1 MDGILGLGKGKSA
14 SQLGAPQL
22 IEGLATGGLIEDKV
36 YGVYLSRA
44 SDGHNDGEIN
54 FGGVNKELVDGDMNW
69 VPSVDNDNGFWEV
82 EVSDAGIDEDMVGF
96 TAKSAIIDTGTSY
109 MFLPEPDALALH
121 KLVKGYS
128 QEGETFTVPC
138 DTRVEIKI
146 QFGDT
151 AYGISTKDWVGGT
164 TKGGCRSNIFGR
176 KTFGDDQWL
185 LGDVFLKNVYA
196 GFDLDNGK
204 VGFGKRKSEASAGGE
219 KEGSSTSTG
228 EETKTSSGKLT
239 TSISTF
245 TPPSVLATAESTPT
259 ASETMAKATDS
270 PSHIPPGSSPTGTN
284 SPSTTTPSVQPFV
297 PSPADPTSPPSS
309 QNVAVQSAG
318 GAEEK
323 GGAGMLRVSVSE
335 TMAMVWGIVIAIAV
349 V

>member
-1 MDGILGLGKGKSA
+1 MDGILGLGRGKSA

-22 IEGLATGGLIEDKV
+22 MEGLATGGLIDEKV

-44 SDGHNDGEIN
+44 ADGHNDGEIN
-54 FGGVNKELVDGDMNW
+54 FGGVNKELVEGDMNW

-82 EVSDAGIDEDMVGF
+82 EVRDAGVDDTMVGF
-96 TAKSAIIDTGTSY
+96 TSKSAIIDTGTSY
-109 MFLPEPDALALH
+109 MFLPAPDALALH

-138 DTRVEIKI
+138 DTKVELKI
-146 QFGDT
+146 QFGAT
-151 AYGISTKDWVGGT
+151 SYGISTKDWVGGT

-176 KTFGDDQWL
+176 KTFGEDQWL

-196 GFDLDNGK
+196 GFDLDGGK
-204 VGFGKRKSEASAGGE
+204 VGFGKRKSSSSV
-219 KEGSSTSTG
+219 EGSSTRG
-228 EETKTSSGKLT
+228 GETKTSSGKLT
-239 TSISTF
+239 TSISTS
-245 TPPSVLATAESTPT
+245 TPRFAPATPESTGSLSDTTPI
-259 ASETMAKATDS
+259 SMETTT
-270 PSHIPPGSSPTGTN
+270 HNPPGSSPTSTV
-284 SPSTTTPSVQPFV
+284 SLSTTTPSVQPFV

-323 GGAGMLRVSVSE
+323 GGAGVLRVSFSATV
-335 TMAMVWGIVIAIAV
+335 AMGWGLVVAIAV
-349 V
+349 

>member
-1 MDGILGLGKGKSA
+1 MDGILGLGRGKSA

-22 IEGLATGGLIEDKV
+22 MEGLATGGLIDEKV

-44 SDGHNDGEIN
+44 ADGHNDGEIN
-54 FGGVNKELVDGDMNW
+54 FGGVNKELVEGDMNW

-82 EVSDAGIDEDMVGF
+82 EVRDAGVDEEMVGF

-109 MFLPEPDALALH
+109 MFLPAPDALALH

-138 DTRVEIKI
+138 DTKVELKI
-146 QFGDT
+146 QFGAT
-151 AYGISTKDWVGGT
+151 SYGISTKDWVGGT

-196 GFDLDNGK
+196 GFDLDGGK
-204 VGFGKRKSEASAGGE
+204 VGFGKRKSSSYAEGE
-219 KEGSSTSTG
+219 KGGISTSRG
-228 EETKTSSGKLT
+228 EDTKTSGEFT
-239 TSISTF
+239 TSTEALPTS
-245 TPPSVLATAESTPT
+245 ATRVSGTNSMDT
-259 ASETMAKATDS
+259 T
-270 PSHIPPGSSPTGTN
+270 HIPPGSSSTSTA
-284 SPSTTTPSVQPFV
+284 SLSTTTPSVQPFV

-323 GGAGMLRVSVSE
+323 GGAGVLRVSFSATV
-335 TMAMVWGIVIAIAV
+335 AMGWGLVVAIAV
-349 V
+349 